1 MRLKFEYTSQEQ
13 RQSLIIQHSDK
24 TLVEEQNILD
34 GNFLIFSE
42 EPPNNIIYTQV
53 NEEEFNR
60 IKAENE
66 TLKASVIE
74 LTTYSSAQEERFN
87 QAITELTILIAG
99 SEA

>member
-99 SEA
+99 GEA